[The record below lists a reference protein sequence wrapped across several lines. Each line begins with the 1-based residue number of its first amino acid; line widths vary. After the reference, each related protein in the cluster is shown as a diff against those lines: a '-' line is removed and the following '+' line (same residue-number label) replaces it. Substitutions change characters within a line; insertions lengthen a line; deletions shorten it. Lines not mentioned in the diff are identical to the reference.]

1 MAGTAKA
8 AVWIMIATMLSKLL
22 GFFREVVLASFY
34 GTGAYADV
42 FLLTLNIPGLIIA
55 IVGSAIA
62 TIYVPIYFETKEKEG
77 TEGALK
83 FTNNMIN
90 IIALLAIVVAILG
103 LLFTEEFVKVFA
115 VGFTGEKFRIA
126 VSFTKIMIIGV
137 IFLALS
143 KILGT
148 YLNVNDSFTVPSLI
162 GIPYNIFIIS
172 AIAISTKT
180 NVIIMAIGALL
191 GMASQMLFQLPF
203 AIKKGYK
210 YQPYLNVKEDN
221 IKSMIIL
228 MLPMIIGV
236 AIGQINT
243 AVDKALATTLGDG
256 PLSALNYANKLN
268 DFVMALF
275 VTSIVTVI
283 YPKLARMINAD
294 KKEDFV
300 NTIVKSSNCI
310 LLLVLPITVGAIV
323 LAEPIVRI
331 LFQRG
336 AFDAESTNMT
346 YNALRLY
353 SLGLAAMGVRDV
365 ITRVFYSLSDTK
377 TPMINASIALVMNI
391 VMNLILIKPLG
402 YKGLAISTSIASIV
416 TVMLL
421 FRSLK
426 KRTGYFGGDK
436 ILKTGL
442 KSLVSSVT
450 MGVCTVFVYKGM
462 YGILGAGMINELLS
476 LVCSVV
482 VSVVVYFILIM
493 ILKVDEMSLVFDIFG
508 KAKSKFLKR

>member
-77 TEGALK
+77 TEAALK

-180 NVIIMAIGALL
+180 KCNYYGYRCVSLVWQVRCCSSSL
-191 GMASQMLFQLPF
+191 F
-203 AIKKGYK
+203 AIKK
-210 YQPYLNVKEDN
+210 
-221 IKSMIIL
+221 
-228 MLPMIIGV
+228 
-236 AIGQINT
+236 
-243 AVDKALATTLGDG
+243 
-256 PLSALNYANKLN
+256 
-268 DFVMALF
+268 
-275 VTSIVTVI
+275 
-283 YPKLARMINAD
+283 
-294 KKEDFV
+294 
-300 NTIVKSSNCI
+300 
-310 LLLVLPITVGAIV
+310 
-323 LAEPIVRI
+323 
-331 LFQRG
+331 
-336 AFDAESTNMT
+336 
-346 YNALRLY
+346 
-353 SLGLAAMGVRDV
+353 
-365 ITRVFYSLSDTK
+365 
-377 TPMINASIALVMNI
+377 
-391 VMNLILIKPLG
+391 
-402 YKGLAISTSIASIV
+402 KG
-416 TVMLL
+416 
-421 FRSLK
+421 
-426 KRTGYFGGDK
+426 
-436 ILKTGL
+436 
-442 KSLVSSVT
+442 
-450 MGVCTVFVYKGM
+450 
-462 YGILGAGMINELLS
+462 
-476 LVCSVV
+476 
-482 VSVVVYFILIM
+482 
-493 ILKVDEMSLVFDIFG
+493 
-508 KAKSKFLKR
+508 

>member
-8 AVWIMIATMLSKLL
+8 AVWIMIATMLSKVL

-90 IIALLAIVVAILG
+90 IIALLAIVVAIFG
-103 LLFTEEFVKVFA
+103 LLFTDEFVKVFA

-180 NVIIMAIGALL
+180 NVIVMAIGALL

-221 IKSMIIL
+221 IKNMIIL

-236 AIGQINT
+236 AMINT

-436 ILKTGL
+436 ILKTGF

>member
-8 AVWIMIATMLSKLL
+8 AVWIMIATMLSKVL

-90 IIALLAIVVAILG
+90 IIALLAIVVAIFG
-103 LLFTEEFVKVFA
+103 LLFTDEFVKVFA

-180 NVIIMAIGALL
+180 NVIVMAIGALL

-210 YQPYLNVKEDN
+210 YQPYLNVKEEN

-268 DFVMALF
+268 AVSYTHLTLPT
-275 VTSIVTVI
+275 TS
-283 YPKLARMINAD
+283 
-294 KKEDFV
+294 
-300 NTIVKSSNCI
+300 
-310 LLLVLPITVGAIV
+310 
-323 LAEPIVRI
+323 
-331 LFQRG
+331 
-336 AFDAESTNMT
+336 
-346 YNALRLY
+346 
-353 SLGLAAMGVRDV
+353 
-365 ITRVFYSLSDTK
+365 RV
-377 TPMINASIALVMNI
+377 
-391 VMNLILIKPLG
+391 
-402 YKGLAISTSIASIV
+402 
-416 TVMLL
+416 
-421 FRSLK
+421 
-426 KRTGYFGGDK
+426 
-436 ILKTGL
+436 
-442 KSLVSSVT
+442 
-450 MGVCTVFVYKGM
+450 
-462 YGILGAGMINELLS
+462 
-476 LVCSVV
+476 
-482 VSVVVYFILIM
+482 
-493 ILKVDEMSLVFDIFG
+493 
-508 KAKSKFLKR
+508 